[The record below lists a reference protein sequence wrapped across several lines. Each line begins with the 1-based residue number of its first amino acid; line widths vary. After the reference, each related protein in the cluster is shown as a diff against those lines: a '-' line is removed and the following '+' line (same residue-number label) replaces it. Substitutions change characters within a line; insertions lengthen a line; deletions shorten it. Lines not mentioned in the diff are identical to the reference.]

1 MLLEIHQRRK
11 LLNKNLC
18 KRILWNA
25 GSSATRYDIFDF
37 SEDDGKCFGQGNDDM
52 KKGLFDEYLHH
63 SDPEVRRRADNWG
76 VGIGLQ
82 DVDHLTVST
91 YLIELA
97 KLNIE
102 GKITMD
108 EVQARLNAYYQNKRS
123 SKSESEK

>member
-1 MLLEIHQRRK
+1 MVPLLSSPISQFQKSGQLSQQIVRIEK
-11 LLNKNLC
+11 GNDNMKKNL
-18 KRILWNA
+18 
-25 GSSATRYDIFDF
+25 F
-37 SEDDGKCFGQGNDDM
+37 E
-52 KKGLFDEYLHH
+52 EYLHS

-82 DVDHLTVST
+82 DVDGLSVSP

-108 EVQARLNAYYQNKRS
+108 EVQARLDAYYKKR
-123 SKSESEK
+123 EKTPATEN

>member
-1 MLLEIHQRRK
+1 
-11 LLNKNLC
+11 
-18 KRILWNA
+18 
-25 GSSATRYDIFDF
+25 
-37 SEDDGKCFGQGNDDM
+37 M

-82 DVDHLTVST
+82 DVDHLTVSS

-108 EVQARLNAYYQNKRS
+108 EVQARLNAHYKNKR
-123 SKSESEK
+123 KGNAESEN